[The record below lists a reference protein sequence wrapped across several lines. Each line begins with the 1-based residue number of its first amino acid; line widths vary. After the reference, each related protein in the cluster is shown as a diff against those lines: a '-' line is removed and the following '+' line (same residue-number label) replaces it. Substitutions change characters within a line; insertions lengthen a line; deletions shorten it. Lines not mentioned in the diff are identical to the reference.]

1 MEWRRFLRLK
11 SSGFCVTVPSA
22 DACRRVKGGIMRVIQ
37 VMAIAVPAVL
47 AGFPAMAQ
55 SMIPPPPP
63 PGIAVPDW
71 ALPQSPTHKQVPPPA
86 GFHRA
91 SVTYD
96 KPIGIFEN
104 QTGVG
109 GPLVPGSASF
119 DAGTYTI
126 TAAGYNIWY
135 QRDEFHFLWK
145 KMTGDVSLAASVTW
159 PHMDDFHDRKV
170 ALVFRDSLD
179 DDSREIVAAQHG
191 NGMVHIAWRPET
203 GAQMTDIEY
212 RSQRQPVAGETG
224 PQTFHPARLGIEK
237 KGDRFQLYVSWQ
249 GEALHPEGR
258 PVTFHSDGPFYV
270 GIGFTSHLPATA
282 LTAKVSDVWLKNEA
296 GLIH

>member
-1 MEWRRFLRLK
+1 MGIVRLPALAAV
-11 SSGFCVTVPSA
+11 VTGA
-22 DACRRVKGGIMRVIQ
+22 
-37 VMAIAVPAVL
+37 AVVVGAAVVAASPA
-47 AGFPAMAQ
+47 FAQ

-71 ALPQSPTHKQVPPPA
+71 ALPQSPAHKQVPPPP

-104 QTGVG
+104 QTDVG

-135 QRDEFHFLWK
+135 QRDEFRFLWK
-145 KMTGDVSLAASVTW
+145 RMTGDVSLAASVTW

-191 NGMVHIAWRPET
+191 NGMVHIAWRPEK

-212 RSQRQPVAGETG
+212 RALSQPAAGGTETI
-224 PQTFHPARLGIEK
+224 HPTRLGIEK

-249 GEALHPEGR
+249 GEALHPEGK
-258 PVTFHSDGPFYV
+258 PVTFHSDGPLYV

-282 LTAKVSDVWLKNEA
+282 LTAKVSDVWLGNDA
-296 GLIH
+296 GLMR